1 MFGALFSTR
10 RRRIAIVIAV
20 AVLAGATIFAAAWLA
35 SPEPT
40 LLQGR
45 DQARLPPDSRPISL
59 DAIAPIMR
67 EAVVATEDER
77 FYRHDGIDL
86 LGVTRALP
94 DDLVHLSLAQGASTI
109 TEQVAKILYLG
120 GSDRNPWRKLE
131 DAMVAV
137 KLEGSYTKEEILAA
151 YLSSVYFGDGAYGVS
166 NASERYFGVRPR
178 RLDTAQATLLAG
190 LISAPDAYDP
200 TRHPAAAR
208 SRQVQV
214 LRSLVRDGF
223 LTQAEAAAALSRP
236 LPLRGGTTL
245 APLLGVDLAPG
256 PAFVWWKLALGI
268 AIAVAGGVAFVAS
281 RSSRFRSQGGLLV
294 IRLPALVLLVVG
306 FATVVRSFRSA

>member
-20 AVLAGATIFAAAWLA
+20 AILAGATIFAAAWLA

-45 DQARLPPDSRPISL
+45 VQARLPSDSRPISL

-94 DDLVHLSLAQGASTI
+94 DDLVHLSLAQGESTI

-120 GSDRNPWRKLE
+120 GSDRHPWRKLE
-131 DAMVAV
+131 DAMAAV
-137 KLEGSYTKEEILAA
+137 RHEGS
-151 YLSSVYFGDGAYGVS
+151 
-166 NASERYFGVRPR
+166 
-178 RLDTAQATLLAG
+178 
-190 LISAPDAYDP
+190 
-200 TRHPAAAR
+200 H
-208 SRQVQV
+208 
-214 LRSLVRDGF
+214 
-223 LTQAEAAAALSRP
+223 
-236 LPLRGGTTL
+236 
-245 APLLGVDLAPG
+245 
-256 PAFVWWKLALGI
+256 
-268 AIAVAGGVAFVAS
+268 
-281 RSSRFRSQGGLLV
+281 
-294 IRLPALVLLVVG
+294 
-306 FATVVRSFRSA
+306 